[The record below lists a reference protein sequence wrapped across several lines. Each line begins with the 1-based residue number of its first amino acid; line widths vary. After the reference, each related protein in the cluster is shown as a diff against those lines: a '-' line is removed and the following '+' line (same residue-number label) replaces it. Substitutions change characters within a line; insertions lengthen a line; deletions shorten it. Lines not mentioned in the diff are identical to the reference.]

1 MTIPVA
7 VALLKALVVL
17 SILILIIGLIKPKW
31 ILFWMKEPNRIIV
44 SGIALLLFMVSMT
57 GYTQLT
63 VQPKQ
68 KSERQRTQDETNDLN
83 LGHSVK

>member
-1 MTIPVA
+1 MTIAVA
-7 VALLKALVVL
+7 VAMLKALVVL

-31 ILFWMKEPNRIIV
+31 ILFWMKEPNRIMV
-44 SGIALLLFMVSMT
+44 SGIALLLFMGSMT

-68 KSERQRTQDETNDLN
+68 KTERQRTQDETNDLN
-83 LGHSVK
+83 LGRPAK

>member
-1 MTIPVA
+1 MTIAVA
-7 VALLKALVVL
+7 VAMLKALVVL

-31 ILFWMKEPNRIIV
+31 ILFWMKEPNRIMI
-44 SGIALLLFMVSMT
+44 SGIALLLFMGSMT

-68 KSERQRTQDETNDLN
+68 KTERQRTQDEINNLN
-83 LGHSVK
+83 LGSPAK

>member
-1 MTIPVA
+1 MTIAVA
-7 VALLKALVVL
+7 VAMLKALVVL

-31 ILFWMKEPNRIIV
+31 ILFWMKEPNRIMV
-44 SGIALLLFMVSMT
+44 SGIALLLFMGSMT

-68 KSERQRTQDETNDLN
+68 KTERQRTQDEINDLN
-83 LGHSVK
+83 LGHPAK